1 MILIPIYSV
10 FALTVLLKAACLAEK
25 QQMPILQSLVCPD
38 QGPNPRFAALEMS
51 MLPITPQ
58 IHLKVKRTGVCY
70 AQPNTVG
77 G

>member
-10 FALTVLLKAACLAEK
+10 FALTVLLKAEK